1 MTGDEYDTILFHVGD
16 EYDTLKKIYQMFYQ
30 RKEEKTMTNNKIM
43 NNTDNLEATITAIKA
58 TQEKDIMCVCDD
70 IVVTIPEVE
79 KLLQN
84 EDTKDTALKLLAIMW
99 KTSGEPEA
107 TAGTPEA
114 TKKPTVGEVMDIEKK
129 YREVIFNDLVQSAV
143 FCDGGQTSEEYEE
156 KRMDAMSAWKNLEA
170 HLGDDKEGHKLYDE
184 YMTKVNV
191 AVSTLLCDVYRKAL
205 HDSLTI
211 SETLELCQ
219 WFEKT
224 KTDFI
229 FDGLPTI

>member
-1 MTGDEYDTILFHVGD
+1 MACE
-16 EYDTLKKIYQMFYQ
+16 

-43 NNTDNLEATITAIKA
+43 NNTEALEATINTIKA
-58 TQEKDIMCVCDD
+58 TQEKDIMCVCGD

-99 KTSGEPEA
+99 NTSGE
-107 TAGTPEA
+107 PEA

-143 FCDGGQTSEEYEE
+143 FCDNGQTSEDYEE
-156 KRMDAMSAWKNLEA
+156 KRMDAMRAWKNLEA
-170 HLGDDKEGHKLYDE
+170 HLGDDSEGHKLYDE

-211 SETLELCQ
+211 PETLELCQ

-224 KTDFI
+224 KIDSI

>member
-1 MTGDEYDTILFHVGD
+1 
-16 EYDTLKKIYQMFYQ
+16 
-30 RKEEKTMTNNKIM
+30 MTNNNM

-58 TQEKDIMCVCDD
+58 TQENDNVMCVCDD

-99 KTSGEPEA
+99 KTSGEPQA
-107 TAGTPEA
+107 TAEA

-129 YREVIFNDLVQSAV
+129 YREVIMSDLVQSAV
-143 FCDGGQTSEEYEE
+143 FCDGGQTSEDYEE
-156 KRMDAMSAWKNLEA
+156 KRMDAMSAWKNLEV

-211 SETLELCQ
+211 PETLELCQ

>member
-1 MTGDEYDTILFHVGD
+1 
-16 EYDTLKKIYQMFYQ
+16 
-30 RKEEKTMTNNKIM
+30 MTNNNM
-43 NNTDNLEATITAIKA
+43 NNTDNLKATITAIKA
-58 TQEKDIMCVCDD
+58 TQEAEDIMCVCGD

-84 EDTKDTALKLLAIMW
+84 EDTKDTVLKLLAILRN
-99 KTSGEPEA
+99 TSIEPED

-114 TKKPTVGEVMDIEKK
+114 NVKATKKPTVQEVMDMEKK

-156 KRMDAMSAWKNLEA
+156 KRMDAMRAGKNLEA

-184 YMTKVNV
+184 YMTKINV

-211 SETLELCQ
+211 PETLELCQ
-219 WFEKT
+219 WFKKT

>member
-1 MTGDEYDTILFHVGD
+1 
-16 EYDTLKKIYQMFYQ
+16 MFYQ

-43 NNTDNLEATITAIKA
+43 NNTEALEATINAIKA
-58 TQEKDIMCVCDD
+58 TQEKEDIMCVCDD
-70 IVVTIPEVE
+70 MVVTIPEVE

-84 EDTKDTALKLLAIMW
+84 EDTKDTAMKLLAIMW

-107 TAGTPEA
+107 NAGTPEA
-114 TKKPTVGEVMDIEKK
+114 TQKPTVQEVMDMEKK
-129 YREVIFNDLVQSAV
+129 YREVIFTDLVQSAV
-143 FCDGGQTSEEYEE
+143 FCDNGQTSEDYAE
-156 KRMDAMSAWKNLEA
+156 KHMDAMRAWKNLEA
-170 HLGDDKEGHKLYDE
+170 HLGDDSEGHRLFDE

-205 HDSLTI
+205 HDSLAI
-211 SETLELCQ
+211 PETLQLCQ
-219 WFEKT
+219 WFAKT

>member
-1 MTGDEYDTILFHVGD
+1 
-16 EYDTLKKIYQMFYQ
+16 
-30 RKEEKTMTNNKIM
+30 MTNNKIM
-43 NNTDNLEATITAIKA
+43 NNTEALEATITAIKA
-58 TQEKDIMCVCDD
+58 TQEAEDIMCVCGD

-114 TKKPTVGEVMDIEKK
+114 SKKPTVGEVMDMEKK
-129 YREVIFNDLVQSAV
+129 YREVIMSDLVQSAV
-143 FCDGGQTSEEYEE
+143 FCDGGQTSEDYEE
-156 KRMDAMSAWKNLEA
+156 KRMDAMSAWRDLEA
-170 HLGDDKEGHKLYDE
+170 HLDDDKEGHKLFDE
-184 YMTKVNV
+184 YMTKVNI

-205 HDSLTI
+205 HDSLAI
-211 SETLELCQ
+211 PETLEICN
-219 WFEKT
+219 WFKKT
-224 KTDFI
+224 ETDTI

>member
-1 MTGDEYDTILFHVGD
+1 
-16 EYDTLKKIYQMFYQ
+16 MFYQ
-30 RKEEKTMTNNKIM
+30 RKEEKTMIIYNIYTNEEINLNDKTPEYIM
-43 NNTDNLEATITAIKA
+43 ALITSLDLPAYDWACSDEDMKVYGLTRDLNVEEAMDLVRAVHEKTTA
-58 TQEKDIMCVCDD
+58 
-70 IVVTIPEVE
+70 
-79 KLLQN
+79 
-84 EDTKDTALKLLAIMW
+84 
-99 KTSGEPEA
+99 
-107 TAGTPEA
+107 EA
-114 TKKPTVGEVMDIEKK
+114 TKKPTVQEVMDMEKK

-143 FCDGGQTSEEYEE
+143 FCDGGQTSEDYAE

-170 HLGDDKEGHKLYDE
+170 HLGDDSEGHRLFDE

-211 SETLELCQ
+211 PETLELCQ

>member
-1 MTGDEYDTILFHVGD
+1 MQTRVFTS
-16 EYDTLKKIYQMFYQ
+16 LKEINQMFYQ
-30 RKEEKTMTNNKIM
+30 RKEEKTMTNNNNM
-43 NNTDNLEATITAIKA
+43 NNTDNLKATITAIKA
-58 TQEKDIMCVCDD
+58 TQEAENVMCVCDD

-84 EDTKDTALKLLAIMW
+84 EDTKDTALKLLAILW

-114 TKKPTVGEVMDIEKK
+114 TKKPTVQEVMDMEKK
-129 YREVIFNDLVQSAV
+129 YREVIFTDLVQSAV

-156 KRMDAMSAWKNLEA
+156 KRMDAMRAGKNLEA

-184 YMTKVNV
+184 YMTKINV

-205 HDSLTI
+205 HDSLAI
-211 SETLELCQ
+211 PETLELCQ

-224 KTDFI
+224 KTDTI
-229 FDGLPTI
+229 FDGLPTL

>member
-1 MTGDEYDTILFHVGD
+1 
-16 EYDTLKKIYQMFYQ
+16 
-30 RKEEKTMTNNKIM
+30 MTNNINKIM
-43 NNTDNLEATITAIKA
+43 NNNDNLEATINAIKA

-114 TKKPTVGEVMDIEKK
+114 TKKPTVQEVMDMEKK
-129 YREVIFNDLVQSAV
+129 YREVIFTDLVQSAV
-143 FCDGGQTSEEYEE
+143 FCDGGQTSEDYGE
-156 KRMDAMSAWKNLEA
+156 KHLDAMRAWKNLEA
-170 HLGDDKEGHKLYDE
+170 HLGDDSEGHRLFDE

-229 FDGLPTI
+229 FDELPTI

>member
-1 MTGDEYDTILFHVGD
+1 
-16 EYDTLKKIYQMFYQ
+16 
-30 RKEEKTMTNNKIM
+30 MTNNNNM

-58 TQEKDIMCVCDD
+58 TQEAENVMCVCDD

-99 KTSGEPEA
+99 KTSGTPED

-114 TKKPTVGEVMDIEKK
+114 TKKPTVGDVMDMEKK
-129 YREVIFNDLVQSAV
+129 YREVIMSDLVQSAV
-143 FCDGGQTSEEYEE
+143 FCDGGDTTENYEE
-156 KRMDAMSAWKNLEA
+156 KRMDAMSAWRDLEA
-170 HLGDDKEGHKLYDE
+170 HLGDDKEGHRLFDE

-205 HDSLTI
+205 HDSLAI
-211 SETLELCQ
+211 PETLELCQ

>member
-1 MTGDEYDTILFHVGD
+1 
-16 EYDTLKKIYQMFYQ
+16 
-30 RKEEKTMTNNKIM
+30 MTNNKIM
-43 NNTDNLEATITAIKA
+43 NNTEALEATITAIKA
-58 TQEKDIMCVCDD
+58 TQEAEDIMCVCGD

-114 TKKPTVGEVMDIEKK
+114 SKKPTVGEVMDMEKK
-129 YREVIFNDLVQSAV
+129 YREVIMSDLVQSAV
-143 FCDGGQTSEEYEE
+143 FCDGGQTSEDYEE
-156 KRMDAMSAWKNLEA
+156 KRMDAMSAWRDLEE
-170 HLGDDKEGHKLYDE
+170 HLGNDKEGHKLFDE
-184 YMTKVNV
+184 YMTKVNI

-205 HDSLTI
+205 HDSLAI
-211 SETLELCQ
+211 PETLEICN
-219 WFEKT
+219 WFKKT
-224 KTDFI
+224 ETDTI

>member
-1 MTGDEYDTILFHVGD
+1 
-16 EYDTLKKIYQMFYQ
+16 
-30 RKEEKTMTNNKIM
+30 MTNNINKIM
-43 NNTDNLEATITAIKA
+43 NNTEALEATITAIKA
-58 TQEKDIMCVCDD
+58 TQEKEDIMCVCDD

-114 TKKPTVGEVMDIEKK
+114 TKKPTVQEVMDMEKK
-129 YREVIFNDLVQSAV
+129 YREVIFTDLVQSAV
-143 FCDGGQTSEEYEE
+143 FCDGGQTSEEYAE
-156 KRMDAMSAWKNLEA
+156 KRMDAMRAWKNLEA
-170 HLGDDKEGHKLYDE
+170 HLGDDSDGHKLYDE
-184 YMTKVNV
+184 YITKVNV

-229 FDGLPTI
+229 FDELPTI

>member
-1 MTGDEYDTILFHVGD
+1 
-16 EYDTLKKIYQMFYQ
+16 
-30 RKEEKTMTNNKIM
+30 MTNNKIM
-43 NNTDNLEATITAIKA
+43 NNTEALEATINTIKA
-58 TQEKDIMCVCDD
+58 TQEKDIMCVYDD

-84 EDTKDTALKLLAIMW
+84 EDTKDTAMKLLAIMW

-107 TAGTPEA
+107 T
-114 TKKPTVGEVMDIEKK
+114 KKPTVGEVMDMEKK
-129 YREVIFNDLVQSAV
+129 YREVIFTDLVQSAV
-143 FCDGGQTSEEYEE
+143 FCDNGQTSEDYEE

-170 HLGDDKEGHKLYDE
+170 HLGDDSEGHKLYDE

-211 SETLELCQ
+211 PGTVELCQ

-229 FDGLPTI
+229 VDGLPTI

>member
-1 MTGDEYDTILFHVGD
+1 MTYNVYQGCESV
-16 EYDTLKKIYQMFYQ
+16 TLKKINQMFYQ
-30 RKEEKTMTNNKIM
+30 RKEEKTMTIINIETKEAITINDK
-43 NNTDNLEATITAIKA
+43 NSSYLEG
-58 TQEKDIMCVCDD
+58 
-70 IVVTIPEVE
+70 
-79 KLLQN
+79 LLQTIN
-84 EDTKDTALKLLAIMW
+84 WGEYTCTVTVEDVRQYGIEGDEIAEELVGLVYSVKLEEE
-99 KTSGEPEA
+99 KA

-114 TKKPTVGEVMDIEKK
+114 TKKPTVGEVMDMEKK
-129 YREVIFNDLVQSAV
+129 YREVIFTDLVQSAV

-170 HLGDDKEGHKLYDE
+170 HLSDDSEGHKLYDE

-211 SETLELCQ
+211 PETLELCQ

-224 KTDFI
+224 KIDSI

>member
-1 MTGDEYDTILFHVGD
+1 
-16 EYDTLKKIYQMFYQ
+16 
-30 RKEEKTMTNNKIM
+30 MTNNINEIM
-43 NNTDNLEATITAIKA
+43 NNTEALKATINAIKA
-58 TQEKDIMCVCDD
+58 TQEKENIMCVCDD

-114 TKKPTVGEVMDIEKK
+114 TKKPTVQEVMDMEKK
-129 YREVIFNDLVQSAV
+129 YREVIFTDLVQSAV
-143 FCDGGQTSEEYEE
+143 FCDNGQTSEEYEE

-170 HLGDDKEGHKLYDE
+170 HLGDDSEGHKLYDE

-211 SETLELCQ
+211 PETLELCQ

-224 KTDFI
+224 KTDSI